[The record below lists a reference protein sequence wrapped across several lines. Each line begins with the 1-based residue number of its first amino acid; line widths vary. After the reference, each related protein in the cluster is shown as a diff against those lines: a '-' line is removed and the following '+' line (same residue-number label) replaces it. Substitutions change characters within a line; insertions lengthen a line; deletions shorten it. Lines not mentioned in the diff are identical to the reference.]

1 MEREARRLCSPAVGE
16 VFPAS
21 VLNFGDEG
29 RSRKYGEGFAV
40 SAGGLLRLYYRLV
53 PAVEIRAPADCT
65 VIETLPR
72 SFRVRMGDGLELEIS
87 LPGDGE
93 YFLRAGDIAPVGAP
107 VCRVS
112 REDFCRGRAGV
123 TVTFCDSARVTELH
137 IFPGLKCAGALAAE
151 YYPQE
156 KGL

>member
-53 PAVEIRAPADCT
+53 PAVEIRAPADCAL
-65 VIETLPR
+65 IEP
-72 SFRVRMGDGLELEIS
+72 
-87 LPGDGE
+87 
-93 YFLRAGDIAPVGAP
+93 
-107 VCRVS
+107 
-112 REDFCRGRAGV
+112 CRGASG
-123 TVTFCDSARVTELH
+123 
-137 IFPGLKCAGALAAE
+137 
-151 YYPQE
+151 
-156 KGL
+156 